1 MRVKVGFLAVFGFI
15 CFFLSGCATTHDTV
29 GGFLSGAKKD
39 FSDLKEQLMSENSST
54 ISMGANSR
62 SRTGGPQ
69 GIPVK
74 DREVVLRA
82 MLACEPKYISPR
94 DAIGQ
99 HDRTFGYET
108 CLQKQFAMALSKD
121 GEYKKTLREACSFL
135 EKSVMLDNC
144 RESVLVSLVSRKAK
158 GVSAQ
163 RDAMVGVPLR

>member
-99 HDRTFGYET
+99 HDRTFGF
-108 CLQKQFAMALSKD
+108 Q
-121 GEYKKTLREACSFL
+121 R
-135 EKSVMLDNC
+135 
-144 RESVLVSLVSRKAK
+144 
-158 GVSAQ
+158 VSARLISITPHVPHNILFCQ
-163 RDAMVGVPLR
+163 SLECGKDANHQPGQPL